1 MNARPDP
8 AVITCIHPS
17 CQIFGAESL
26 VFRGAV
32 HIGRGTEIMAE
43 GGITLGRNVVI
54 SYDCVLWSIDHRYEG
69 DSIGYDKARIKRP
82 IVVEDNVWIGRNA
95 LIRGGVTIGEGAV
108 VAMGSVVTRDVP
120 PLAVVG
126 GNPSRVLRYRSV
138 RRYLENKAASRFL
151 LSGAGRCE
159 ACNGEGY
166 FLVSAD
172 AAGGRLRGLRGL
184 AWRILN
190 RVRYWRWLRRRNPT

>member
-8 AVITCIHPS
+8 CIHPS

-26 VFRGAV
+26 VFNGPA

-43 GGITLGRNVVI
+43 GGVTLGRNVVI
-54 SYDCVLWSIDHRYEG
+54 SFNCVLWSIDHRYEG
-69 DSIGYDKARIKRP
+69 GSIPYDKARIKRP
-82 IVVEDNVWIGRNA
+82 IVVGDNVWIGRNA

-126 GNPSRVLRYRSV
+126 GNPARVLRYRNV
-138 RRYLENKAASRFL
+138 RRYVENQATSRFL
-151 LSGAGRCE
+151 WSGADGCA
-159 ACNGEGY
+159 ACAGEGY
-166 FLVSAD
+166 FLVPEDVACD
-172 AAGGRLRGLRGL
+172 RVRGLRGL
-184 AWRILN
+184 ARRVLN
-190 RVRYWRWLRRRNPT
+190 SLRYWRWLRTHRSLRVG